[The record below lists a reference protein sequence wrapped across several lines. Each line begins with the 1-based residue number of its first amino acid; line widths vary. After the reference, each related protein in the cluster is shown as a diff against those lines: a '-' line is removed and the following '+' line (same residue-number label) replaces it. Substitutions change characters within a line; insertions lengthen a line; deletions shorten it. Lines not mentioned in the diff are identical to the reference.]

1 MAQLLQSFQ
10 TFLRSASADPAPW
23 QLLAAWLGVGLAP
36 LALVVPMTAVCLA
49 AAVLPA
55 GWAALVILGGV
66 ALNTAISWGLARTL
80 FGRRLETW
88 LEAKGGRLGAVREGA
103 RREPLKWA
111 ILSRYLPVPFSAVPM
126 ALASTGVG
134 LGVTVLG
141 SIVGM
146 APWTCVYIWVVRAG
160 REGSLAA
167 IGQAAAA
174 VVLLWV
180 LMTWARRRLLAAPA
194 AEPALA
200 VPADPLTPRR
210 DGAPLVTLLTLPDQ
224 VSLEA
229 RAELAAWRG
238 PLDFEVQETV
248 LDDRADPGLRQ
259 RYQNHAPVAI
269 FEGEALFNFKM
280 DENLLALRLRAWRDK
295 GGRA

>member
-1 MAQLLQSFQ
+1 MAALLQSFQ
-10 TFLRSASADPAPW
+10 AFLRSAAADPSPW

-66 ALNTAISWGLARTL
+66 ALNTALSWGLARTF
-80 FGRRLETW
+80 FGRRMEAW
-88 LEAKGGRLGAVREGA
+88 LEARGGRLGAVREGA

-111 ILSRYLPVPFSAVPM
+111 ILSRFLPVPFSAVPM

-134 LGVTVLG
+134 LGTAVLG
-141 SIVGM
+141 SLIGM

-160 REGSLAA
+160 REGSMAA
-167 IGQAAAA
+167 VGQAMTA
-174 VVLLWV
+174 VALLWL
-180 LMTWARRRLLAAPA
+180 LMAWARRRLTAVSAEPEALAAPV
-194 AEPALA
+194 EPLK
-200 VPADPLTPRR
+200 PRR
-210 DGAPLVTLLTLPDQ
+210 AGAPLVTLLTLPDQ

-229 RAELAAWRG
+229 RAELAAWREG
-238 PLDFEVQETV
+238 LDFEVEETV
-248 LDDRADPGLRQ
+248 LDERSDPALRL

-280 DENLLALRLRAWRDK
+280 DENMLALRLRAWRQK

>member
-1 MAQLLQSFQ
+1 MAELLHRFQ
-10 TFLRSASADPAPW
+10 EFLRSAAAAPAPW

-66 ALNTAISWGLARTL
+66 ALNTALSWGLSRTL
-80 FGRRLETW
+80 FGRRMERW
-88 LEAKGGRLGAVREGA
+88 LESRGGRLGALREGA

-141 SIVGM
+141 SVIGM
-146 APWTCVYIWVVRAG
+146 APWACVYIWVVRAG
-160 REGSLAA
+160 REGSVAA
-167 IGQAAAA
+167 IGQAVTA
-174 VVLLWV
+174 VALLWI
-180 LMTWARRRLLAAPA
+180 LMAWARRRLFAGPA
-194 AEPALA
+194 AEPPVEA
-200 VPADPLTPRR
+200 PAEPLTPRR
-210 DGAPLVTLLTLPDQ
+210 AGAPLVTLLTLPDQ

-248 LDDRADPGLRQ
+248 LDDRCDPGLRL